1 MVLPKSVAA
10 FNRRVTNR
18 ITGPVAN
25 RLPGFGVVHHIGRKS
40 GREYRTPVNV
50 FAVPDGYVVALT
62 YGPDTDWVRNVV
74 AANGCDL
81 ETRGRVEHLV
91 SPEVVHDPE
100 HRAVGRPVRQV
111 LRLIGANDFLHLI
124 KPVS

>member
-1 MVLPKSVAA
+1 
-10 FNRRVTNR
+10 
-18 ITGPVAN
+18 
-25 RLPGFGVVHHIGRKS
+25 
-40 GREYRTPVNV
+40 VNV

-74 AANGCDL
+74 AAHGCDL

-91 SPEVVHDPE
+91 SPEVVHDPRR
-100 HRAVGRPVRQV
+100 RAVGWPVRQV